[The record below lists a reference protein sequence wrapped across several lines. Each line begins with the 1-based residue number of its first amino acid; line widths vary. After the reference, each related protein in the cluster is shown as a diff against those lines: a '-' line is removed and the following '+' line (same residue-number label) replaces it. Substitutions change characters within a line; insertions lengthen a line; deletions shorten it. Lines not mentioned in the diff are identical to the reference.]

1 MIPVNDLKR
10 SFMLHKKEYEE
21 KALKVLNSGW
31 YVLGEEVS
39 AFEEEFAMAIGSQYV
54 IGVDNGLNAIALG
67 IKALGIG
74 EGDEVILQ
82 ANTYIATA
90 LGVSH
95 NGATPVF
102 VDCDE
107 YYGIDA
113 EKIEENITSRTKA
126 VLVTHLYGMP
136 NRMDEIVKVCKKHN
150 LFLLEDCAQSH
161 FATFDGKNTGT
172 FGEMGF
178 FSFYPTKNLG
188 AFGDAG
194 AVATDKPELAETLK
208 CLRNYGSRVKYVNEC
223 IGYNSR
229 LDEMQAG
236 LLRVKLSHMSELNEE
251 RCRIAKIYLDGIKNS
266 KIKLPQVRENSTCI
280 WHQFVVC
287 VAGRDRLKEYLK
299 ERGIGSD
306 IHYPI
311 PPHLSSAYGFL
322 GYKKGDFPIAERYA
336 DSVLSLPMFNG
347 MIEDEALAVVKV
359 LNEF

>member
-10 SFMLHKKEYEE
+10 GFDLYKKEYEE
-21 KALKVLNSGW
+21 KTLEVLNSGW
-31 YVLGEEVS
+31 YVLGKEVN
-39 AFEEEFAMAIGSQYV
+39 AFEEEFAKAIGSKYAV
-54 IGVDNGLNAIALG
+54 GVDNGLNAISLG
-67 IKALGIG
+67 IRALGIG

-102 VDCDE
+102 VDCDN
-107 YYGIDA
+107 YYGIDVQ
-113 EKIEENITSRTKA
+113 KIEEKITPRTKA

-136 NRMDEIVKVCKKHN
+136 NQMDEIVSVCKKHN
-150 LFLLEDCAQSH
+150 IFLLEDCAQSH

-194 AVATDKPELAETLK
+194 AIVTDKSELAETLK
-208 CLRNYGSRVKYVNEC
+208 CLRNYGSAVKYVNDI

-229 LDEMQAG
+229 LDEIQAG
-236 LLRVKLSHMSELNEE
+236 LLRVKLSHMQDLNDE
-251 RCRIAKIYLDGIKNS
+251 RKRIAEIYLDGIKNK
-266 KIKLPQVRENSTCI
+266 KIFLPKKREKTSYI
-280 WHQFVVC
+280 WHQFVIC
-287 VAGRDRLKEYLK
+287 VEERDQLREFLK
-299 ERGIGSD
+299 ERKIGSD

-311 PPHLSSAYGFL
+311 PPHLSKAYSFL
-322 GYKKGDFPIAERYA
+322 GHKKGDFPIAERYA

-347 MIEDEALAVVKV
+347 MTLDEASMVVKV